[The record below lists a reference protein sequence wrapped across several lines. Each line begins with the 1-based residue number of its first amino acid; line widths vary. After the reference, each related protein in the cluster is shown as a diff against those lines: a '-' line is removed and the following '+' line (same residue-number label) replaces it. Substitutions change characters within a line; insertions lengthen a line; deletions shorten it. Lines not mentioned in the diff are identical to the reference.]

1 MEHRNFAGDGGW
13 SKGHSHG
20 PDHVRQ
26 LPGTEWP
33 ERYTEDKLDLFL
45 LEPVFRMQFQYL
57 LNTNYKP
64 GPT

>member
-1 MEHRNFAGDGGW
+1 MLEMEAGARGTVI
-13 SKGHSHG
+13 G

-33 ERYTEDKLDLFL
+33 EKKAEDKLDLFL
-45 LEPVFRMQFQYL
+45 LEPVFRIQSHYL

-64 GPT
+64 GPI